1 VARPRVLYA
10 YTHENTFTRIDRD
23 ALAAAFEVEEYR
35 QPGAVPR
42 VPELVRKLRR
52 CDVVFGWFASWH
64 TAAAMPLARL
74 LRTPSVLVTGGF
86 DTASVPEIGY
96 GNQQDPWRRWRAR
109 LAIASAGHLVTNS
122 NYLEGEIERNLGIPP
137 ERVQVVHHGVPDRF
151 ADPGEPPRRM
161 ALSVGVVHR
170 WNLER
175 KGHRAFVEAA
185 RELPDVEFVLAG
197 AWKDDAIDILRERA
211 SDNVTFTGFLT
222 DEELDRRFR
231 DAAVYVQASWHEGFG
246 LAVAEAMLARTVPV
260 VTAKGALPEV
270 VGDTGVTID
279 AVGAAEIAAGVS
291 AALERGHED
300 RERARARVLEEFPLE
315 ARAEGVRS
323 AVEAALA

>member
-1 VARPRVLYA
+1 VAKPRVLYA

-23 ALAAAFEVEEYR
+23 ALAERFDVEEYR

-42 VPELVRKLRR
+42 LPELVRKLRR

-64 TAAAMPLARL
+64 TAAALPLARL
-74 LRTPSVLVTGGF
+74 MRRPSVLVTGGF

-96 GNQQDPWRRWRAR
+96 GSQQDRWRKWRAR
-109 LAIASAGHLVTNS
+109 LAIRSADRLITNS

-137 ERVQVVHHGVPDRF
+137 ERVRVVHHGVPDRF
-151 ADPGEPPRRM
+151 AEPGEPPGRV

-185 RELPDVEFVLAG
+185 RSLPDVEFVLAG
-197 AWKDDAIDILRERA
+197 AWKDDAIDILRDRA
-211 SDNVTFTGFLT
+211 GPNVTFTGFLS

-231 DAAVYVQASWHEGFG
+231 QAAVYVQASWHEGFG
-246 LAVAEAMLARTVPV
+246 LAVAEAMLARTIPV
-260 VTAKGALPEV
+260 VTTRGALPEV
-270 VGDTGVTID
+270 VGDTGVTIG
-279 AVGAAEIAAGVS
+279 AVEGAAVAAGV
-291 AALERGHED
+291 AEALERGPAD
-300 RERARARVLEEFPLE
+300 RELARRRVLDEFPLE

-323 AVEAALA
+323 EVEAALR